1 MQITKEM
8 TIGEVVN
15 IHPEAAT
22 IMLKYGLH
30 CVGCAVN
37 PFESIESG
45 CLGHGMDGETIN
57 NLVTDLNKI
66 TSKTKESDV
75 KIITL
80 TDFAYEKFLQFMKE
94 EKKNGYGVRVSAIIN
109 KNSEV
114 EYNLEFADR
123 PKNSEKVV
131 EENRIKFF
139 IEGDVL
145 NTVSGIKIDYV
156 DDETGSGFKIEKNSE
171 SAGGCGTG
179 CGCAG

>member
-1 MQITKEM
+1 MQITKDM

-66 TSKTKESDV
+66 TNKTKKSTD

-80 TDFAYEKFLQFMKE
+80 TDFAHEKFLQFMKE
-94 EKKNGYGVRVSAIIN
+94 EGKNCYGVRVSAVIN
-109 KNSEV
+109 QNSTI

-123 PKNSEKVV
+123 PKNSEKVI
-131 EENRIKFF
+131 EENGIKFF
-139 IEGDVL
+139 VESDVL
-145 NTVSGIKIDYV
+145 NTVSGIEIDYV
-156 DDETGSGFKIEKNSE
+156 DNETGSGFKIDKHTE
-171 SAGGCGTG
+171 STGGCGTG
-179 CGCAG
+179 CGCH